1 LIDFMGEGV
10 VAGIERGVLV
20 PMTLGVL
27 CLFRERLDLGRVEEK
42 AESGLTVPGVDAI
55 IMLVVSTVREAAEER
70 LRLFRDMFEKAI

>member
-1 LIDFMGEGV
+1 M
-10 VAGIERGVLV
+10 AGIERGVLV
-20 PMTLGVL
+20 PMTLEVL